1 MLVNQGDHPKLVSS
15 EASRQPPL
23 PRLGLPQLR
32 LAARI
37 YQLLTPL
44 QWQMFGSIFGF
55 FIVRHICNAQGC
67 QPPMN
72 RAAAVHEIRAISAA
86 VRVEHSR
93 PALISER
100 LSAHSA
106 VLNEVLTG
114 PESGTRIQCNQMM
127 TVSFQH

>member
-1 MLVNQGDHPKLVSS
+1 MLVNQGDHPKLVSG
-15 EASRQPPL
+15 EASRQPPP

-67 QPPMN
+67 QPPMTRRCTKFVQFRRQFALN
-72 RAAAVHEIRAISAA
+72 TRD
-86 VRVEHSR
+86 R
-93 PALISER
+93 P
-100 LSAHSA
+100 
-106 VLNEVLTG
+106 
-114 PESGTRIQCNQMM
+114 
-127 TVSFQH
+127 SFRSDYQRT